1 MSSSLHPL
9 PPTSQSHTHSTQP
22 LLSDPLGGC
31 LSLEFS
37 VEFPKALKYLRVA
50 GACEARLGTCPAS
63 VRSSSL

>member
-1 MSSSLHPL
+1 MSSSPPL
-9 PPTSQSHTHSTQP
+9 PHPPPLNHTHSTQP

-37 VEFPKALKYLRVA
+37 VEFPKALQYLRVA